1 MFTIDSMD
9 NSGGLEYC
17 DSQEETKGDEN
28 MSATIQTTL
37 PVTSTD
43 NEWVTTGEAA
53 KILKVAITTV
63 KRWIKTGRLTGRQLG
78 GEGGWI
84 QVSVESIVSLLN
96 ANDPE
101 VIKRQAIEKALEE
114 TSNLGDDELT
124 PELLDDLSMSKQGKL
139 PWQV

>member
-9 NSGGLEYC
+9 NSGGLEYY
-17 DSQEETKGDEN
+17 DSQKETKGDEN
-28 MSATIQTTL
+28 MSAKLQTTS
-37 PVTSTD
+37 PVTSMD
-43 NEWVTTGEAA
+43 NEWITTGEAA

>member
-1 MFTIDSMD
+1 MG
-9 NSGGLEYC
+9 NSGSLEYY
-17 DSQEETKGDEN
+17 DSQKETKGDEN
-28 MSATIQTTL
+28 MSAKIQTTS
-37 PVTSTD
+37 PVTSMD

-53 KILKVAITTV
+53 KILRVAITTV

-96 ANDPE
+96 VNDPE